1 MESSEV
7 QGDETENE
15 KTRPMTEARGTVIE
29 VRPKLL
35 YRIRLE
41 GGAVVTAGLGPT
53 LKHGIARLV
62 VGDGVLVSISERD
75 PHRGH
80 IVDKAQ

>member
-1 MESSEV
+1 
-7 QGDETENE
+7 
-15 KTRPMTEARGTVIE
+15 MTEARGTVIE

-41 GGAVVTAGLGPT
+41 SGAVVTAGLGPT
-53 LKHGIARLV
+53 LKHQVTRLV
-62 VGDGVLVSISERD
+62 VGDGVLVSVSERD

-80 IVDKAQ
+80 IVEKAH